1 MSWFRP
7 SSQSFQSWLYTRP
20 QLVDFL
26 RRIKRGLGLGS
37 AFNRR
42 LQALLH
48 PLGDFTFIQIG
59 AHDGF
64 TGDPFRTFILSTSG
78 KGILVEPQSSLI
90 PLLEQHY
97 SRRPGISIVRAAVSY
112 SGASTVTLYSSAL
125 ATVFAPNH
133 PSLLASTS
141 EEHLTTYS
149 HGGVS
154 EEQVPAVTLEV
165 LMSQQGLK
173 TVDCLFLDVEG
184 AEADI
189 LLGMDS
195 DKLCPKLIC
204 FEWVHIPKKLE
215 QVSHHLRGMGFSL
228 ETFDA
233 DIIAWR

>member
-1 MSWFRP
+1 MSWFR
-7 SSQSFQSWLYTRP
+7 SNRQSLQNWLYTQP
-20 QLVDFL
+20 PLVDFL
-26 RRIKRGLGLGS
+26 RRIKRGVGLGS

-48 PLGDFTFIQIG
+48 PLGNFTFIQIG

-78 KGILVEPQSSLI
+78 RGVLIEPQSSLI

-97 SRRPGISIVRAAVSY
+97 RSRPGISIVRAAVSY

-125 ATVFAPNH
+125 ATAFAPNH

-141 EEHLTTYS
+141 EGHLTTYS
-149 HGGVS
+149 DGGGR
-154 EEQVPAVTLEV
+154 EEQVPAVTIEALI
-165 LMSQQGLK
+165 SQQGLK

-195 DKLCPKLIC
+195 DVFCPKLIC
-204 FEWVHIPKKLE
+204 FEWVHIQEKLE
-215 QVSHHLRGMGFSL
+215 QVSQHLRGMGFSL